1 MKPARLQILEKLQKT
16 TVRIPEMPG
25 FESPVFHE
33 QDGLPELVFQKNL
46 EAVNGNVSIFQSEQ
60 ELFRQLNRLI
70 VAQKPAKTCC
80 SDPEIQTKLQ
90 INGIPFSGG
99 TELPDDIDISITG
112 CEFLVAQTGSVLVSS
127 AQKGGRKQ
135 FIYPPQHF
143 VIASK
148 KQLVNSLDET
158 YSAISEKYGNNLPSQ
173 LLLITGP
180 SRTADI
186 EKTLTLGA
194 HGPKGLHVFLY

>member
-1 MKPARLQILEKLQKT
+1 MKPARQQILKKLQET
-16 TVRIPEMPG
+16 TVRIPEMPD
-25 FESPVFHE
+25 FESPLFHE
-33 QDGLPELVFQKNL
+33 QSGSPELIFKNNL
-46 EAVNGNVSIFQSEQ
+46 EAVNGNVSILGSED
-60 ELFRQLNRLI
+60 ELYRKLKELLAARNPEKI
-70 VAQKPAKTCC
+70 CC
-80 SDPEIQTKLQ
+80 AEPEIQTKLQ
-90 INGIPFSGG
+90 KNSALLSGC
-99 TELPDDIDISITG
+99 TEIPDDIEISITG
-112 CEFLVAQTGSVLVSS
+112 CEFLVAQSGSVLVSS

-148 KQLVNSLDET
+148 KQLVNSLGEA
-158 YSAISEKYGNNLPSQ
+158 YSAISEKYGNHLPSQ

>member
-1 MKPARLQILEKLQKT
+1 MKSARQEILEKLKKT
-16 TVRIPEMPG
+16 TVRIPEMPD

-33 QDGLPELVFQKNL
+33 QDGTPELVFKKNL
-46 EAVNGNVSIFQSEQ
+46 MAVNGNVSIFESEQ
-60 ELFRQLNRLI
+60 ELFRQLKGVLATQNQEKI
-70 VAQKPAKTCC
+70 CC
-80 SDPEIQTKLQ
+80 AEPEIQTKLNKSGVQ
-90 INGIPFSGG
+90 ISGCSEIPDNI
-99 TELPDDIDISITG
+99 EISITG

-127 AQKGGRKQ
+127 AQKGGRKV
-135 FIYPPQHF
+135 FIFPPQHF
-143 VIASK
+143 VVASK
-148 KQLVNSLDET
+148 KQIVNSLGEA
-158 YSAISEKYGNNLPSQ
+158 YSAISEKYGNDLPSQ

>member
-1 MKPARLQILEKLQKT
+1 MKPARQEILEKLKET
-16 TVRIPEMPG
+16 TVRIPEMPD

-33 QDGLPELVFQKNL
+33 QTGSPELVFKNNL
-46 EAVNGNVSIFQSEQ
+46 EAVNGNVSIFKSE
-60 ELFRQLNRLI
+60 EDLFRKLKEMLASHNPEKI
-70 VAQKPAKTCC
+70 CC
-80 SDPEIQTKLQ
+80 AESEIQTKLKKS
-90 INGIPFSGG
+90 GARFSGC
-99 TELPDDIDISITG
+99 TEIPDDIEISITG

-127 AQKGGRKQ
+127 TQKGGRKL
-135 FIYPPQHF
+135 FIYPSQHF
-143 VIASK
+143 VVASK
-148 KQLVNSLDET
+148 KQIVNSIGEA
-158 YSAISEKYGNNLPSQ
+158 YSTISEKYGNDLPSQ